1 MTAIPNHRPSRR
13 AEPPSG
19 GASVGIVK
27 WFSPAKGYGF
37 IEKSRSEKPAGVE
50 KPPCI
55 DAAPARRP
63 LCGETDREIFVHHSN
78 VATHKPLSPG
88 DRVRFEKAD
97 GPKGP
102 FARRV
107 VPL

>member
-1 MTAIPNHRPSRR
+1 MTATPKHRLSHHPESPSSRV
-13 AEPPSG
+13 SIG
-19 GASVGIVK
+19 VVK

-37 IEKSRSEKPAGVE
+37 IEKPSCAR
-50 KPPCI
+50 PPRA
-55 DAAPARRP
+55 DRP
-63 LCGETDREIFVHHSN
+63 VCGETDREIFVHHSN
-78 VATHKPLSPG
+78 IATRESLARG